1 MSRAGDY
8 FIFVNF
14 TMNLCAIAAYAYQ
27 GHWKMAGYYFAAAQL
42 NAWLITLR

>member
-8 FIFVNF
+8 FIFGNF
-14 TMNLCAIAAYAYQ
+14 ALNCCALVAYGYQ
-27 GHWKMAGYYFAAAQL
+27 GHWKMVGYYFAVAQL